1 MTKKSYP
8 RLPFFLLAGLIGL
21 LILGVFWL
29 SDLEVTRPLVL
40 EEKDLWKILPTPA
53 AYPKN
58 LLMIPPPLLTASS
71 YAIVDVDSGV
81 VLLEKDSRIA
91 TSPASTT
98 KIMTALVA
106 LENYPLD
113 QILEASGLN
122 GVEGQRI
129 KLVDG
134 ERISVENLLYGLLVA
149 SANDVAF
156 VLAQNFPGGVDGF
169 IWAMNQKAAE
179 LNLENTRFT
188 NPVGYDDPNHLAS
201 AYDLAR
207 LATVAM
213 KNPEFAKIVATQK
226 ITVTDV
232 EGRISHPFSNVNTLL
247 GKLPGVKGVKTG
259 WTQVAGECL
268 VTFLERENRKIVISL
283 FGSQSRFKETEEII
297 NWVFENF
304 AWEDLT

>member
-1 MTKKSYP
+1 MAKKSYS
-8 RLPFFLLAGLIGL
+8 RLPFFLLAGFIGL
-21 LILGVFWL
+21 LVLGGLWL
-29 SDLEVTRPLVL
+29 SNLEVTSPLVL
-40 EEKDLWKILPTPA
+40 EEKNLGKILPTPA

-58 LLMIPPPLLTASS
+58 LLMVPPPLLTAKS
-71 YAIVDVDSGV
+71 YAVVDVDSGV

-106 LENYPLD
+106 LENYPLG
-113 QILEASGLN
+113 QILEVRGLN

-129 KLVDG
+129 KLVNG

-149 SANDVAF
+149 SANDAAF
-156 VLAQNFPGGVDGF
+156 VLAQNFPGGVEGF
-169 IWAMNQKAAE
+169 VWAMNQKAAE
-179 LNLENTRFT
+179 LNLEKTHFT
-188 NPVGYDDPNHLAS
+188 NPAGYDDPNHLAS
-201 AYDLAR
+201 AYDLAK
-207 LATVAM
+207 LAAEAM

-232 EGRISHPFSNVNTLL
+232 DGKLSHSFSNVNSLL

-268 VTFLERENRKIVISL
+268 VTFLERDDRKIIISL
-283 FGSQSRFKETEEII
+283 FGSQFRFKETEEIV

-304 AWEDLT
+304 TWEDFT